1 MTQQDYSDIIGMEHH
16 RSDKHPHMSN
26 LDRAA
31 QFSPFSA
38 LSGYDDC
45 ITEAARLTDEKIELD
60 EETQQMLDVKLQILL
75 TNLQQHPEI
84 SFTVFQSDPLKT
96 GGAYIIVV
104 GEVKKIDTVA
114 RKIHLMDGK
123 ALLLDDIIS
132 MEGTIFQKKESNTD
146 LHF

>member
-1 MTQQDYSDIIGMEHH
+1 MIQQDYSDIIGMEHH

-60 EETQQMLDVKLQILL
+60 EETRLLLDQKLQLLQSHISSHPQIL
-75 TNLQQHPEI
+75 
-84 SFTVFQSDPLKT
+84 FTVFLKEALKT
-96 GGAYIIVV
+96 GGSYVTIS
-104 GEVKKIDTVA
+104 GEVKRIDFVA
-114 RKIHLMDGK
+114 REILLTDGQV
-123 ALLLDDIIS
+123 LSLDDIFS
-132 MEGTIFQKKESNTD
+132 MDGTFFQENMPECRY
-146 LHF
+146 